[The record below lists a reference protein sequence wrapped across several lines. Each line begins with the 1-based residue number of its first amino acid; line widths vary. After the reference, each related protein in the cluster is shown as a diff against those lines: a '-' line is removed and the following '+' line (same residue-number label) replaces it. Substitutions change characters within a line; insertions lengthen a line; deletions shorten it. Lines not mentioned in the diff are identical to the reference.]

1 MHLAF
6 PWTEPHMSQADG
18 IEQQLNAFFADRDE
32 ARKIFD
38 ALREEIEAFGEA
50 TIRVSKSQVAF
61 ARRRNVA
68 LAWTPDRYLEEKLL
82 APIVLTVSFHRHDD
96 SPRWKEIVATGD
108 GRYTHH
114 LELRAPEEIDDTV
127 RAWLAEAW
135 SEAG

>member
-1 MHLAF
+1 
-6 PWTEPHMSQADG
+6 MSHADD
-18 IEQQLNAFFADRDE
+18 IEQELNEFFADRVE
-32 ARKIFD
+32 ARRIFD
-38 ALREEIEAFGEA
+38 VLRAEIEALGEVD
-50 TIRVSKSQVAF
+50 IRVSKSQVAF

-68 LAWTPDRYLEEKLL
+68 LAWTPDRYLEAKLL
-82 APIVLTVSFHRHDD
+82 APIVLTVSFHRQDN

-114 LELRAPEEIDDTV
+114 LELRFPEEIDAEV